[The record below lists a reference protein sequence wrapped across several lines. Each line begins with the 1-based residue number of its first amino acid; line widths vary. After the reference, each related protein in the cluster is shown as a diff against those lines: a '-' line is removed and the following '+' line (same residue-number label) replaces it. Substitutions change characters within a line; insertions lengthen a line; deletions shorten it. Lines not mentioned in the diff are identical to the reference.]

1 MIEKELQQSLHIQ
14 RILSEDIE
22 LFGKKLIA
30 QKKTQEDQA
39 DKVAQIE
46 SHASSYGLTNTK
58 IVDMFDKLSDLQS
71 KLQDDLKVILKNIVS
86 KSKLRQEKIHMIR
99 LLIESKSREIAMI
112 DSEDKAI
119 QRSIFTMQQVE
130 SNRDLQYI
138 EMIAKKEKE
147 KIAVI
152 TGRKDILSQ
161 SNDYLNMQD
170 SEGISFFSNKNS
182 FAGIRRESVSKIN
195 LEPRQRINPESLVD
209 LKW

>member
-1 MIEKELQQSLHIQ
+1 MIEKDLQQSLYIQ

-22 LFGKKLIA
+22 LFSKKLIA
-30 QKKTQEDQA
+30 QKRIQEDQTK
-39 DKVAQIE
+39 KVAQIE
-46 SHASSYGLTNTK
+46 SQASIYRLTNTK
-58 IVDMFDKLSDLQS
+58 TIDMFNKLSDLES
-71 KLQDDLKVILKNIVS
+71 KLQDDLKVLSKNTVT

-99 LLIESKSREIAMI
+99 RLIESKSREITMI

-119 QRSIFTMQQVE
+119 QRSIYTMQQVE
-130 SNRDLQYI
+130 SNRDLHYI

-182 FAGIRRESVSKIN
+182 SAGIRRASVTKIN
-195 LEPRQRINPESLVD
+195 REPRQRINPDSLVD
-209 LKW
+209 MKW